1 MMITKISLKVDTSK
15 ILEQELMRVYG
26 QKILSDRARAVLLK
40 KRKKNS
46 QVMTI
51 NKRDQDKKIKQ

>member
-1 MMITKISLKVDTSK
+1 MMITKISLKEDTSK
-15 ILEQELMRVYG
+15 ISEQELMRVYG
-26 QKILSDRARAVLLK
+26 QNILSDRARAVPLK

-51 NKRDQDKKIKQ
+51 NKMDQDKKIKQ